1 MTQEDSHPNTVLRLY
16 RLFQELFLFDRADG
30 GLVRRVGAELEWFSL
45 PGGWTLF
52 EEGAEANALYIV
64 TSGSLGVFV
73 SDGADGSRLIARL
86 GVGETVGEM
95 AMISGSPRSASI
107 RALRDTSLLR
117 LGKPGFDRLM
127 AEHPAAMMPIAR
139 QLVER
144 LQRLTVVKDHPPAPG
159 TIALL
164 PLTPSVPI
172 AELARSLSETL
183 SADGQRVHLLDASAA
198 VHTEDWFHAIESA
211 HDLILYRADC
221 DATAWSRLCLRQ
233 ADRVVLLADADEAP
247 PPELAAAE
255 LLDRAGLPA
264 AELVLLQESETGMPR
279 AGQAW
284 LDRYGPTCRC
294 QLRRGHGG
302 DLARLA
308 RLLSNKAVGLVLSG
322 GGARGFGHIGVVK
335 ALREYGVTFD
345 FVGGASMG
353 AIIAAGLAFQW
364 DDDELRARMHA
375 AFVASD
381 PLNDYTLPLVAL
393 IKGGKA
399 TRRLRTH
406 FGETLIEDLWLP
418 YFCLSSDLTAGSA
431 RVHRTGPLWRA
442 LRASIAIPGVLPP
455 VVDAGTVLVDGAVM
469 NALPADVMNE
479 MMHGT
484 IIGVDVAADWSVSAE
499 IDSFETGMLRNL
511 MNLRRGHAPGI
522 VSLLMRAA
530 TVSSSAQTRDSRAHV
545 DLLIEPP
552 LDDIGIRDWGTFD
565 AAIETGYRHTME
577 VLERER
583 PALPTA

>member
-1 MTQEDSHPNTVLRLY
+1 MIRDDSHPNTVLRLY
-16 RLFQELFLFDRADG
+16 RLFRELFLFDRADG
-30 GLVRRVGAELEWFSL
+30 GLVRRVGTELEWFSL

-52 EEGAEANALYIV
+52 EEGAAANALYIV

-73 SDGADGSRLIARL
+73 NDGAGGARLVARL

-95 AMISGSPRSASI
+95 AMISGAPRSASV

-144 LQRLTVVKDHPPAPG
+144 LQRVTVVKDHPPAPG

-164 PLTPSVPI
+164 PLTPSVPG
-172 AELARSLSETL
+172 AEIARSLARAL
-183 SADGQRVHLLDASAA
+183 SAGGQRVHLLDAGAA
-198 VHTEDWFHAIESA
+198 AHTEDWFHAIESA

-221 DATAWSRLCLRQ
+221 GPTAWSRLCLRQ
-233 ADRVVLLADADEAP
+233 ADRIVLLADAEEAP
-247 PPELAAAE
+247 PSVPAAGG
-255 LLDRAGLPA
+255 LLDRPGLPA
-264 AELVLLQESETGMPR
+264 AELVLLQPPAAGMPK
-279 AGQAW
+279 AGRAW

-294 QLRRGHGG
+294 QLRRGHAG

-308 RLLSNKAVGLVLSG
+308 RLLRNKAVGLVLSG

-335 ALREYGVTFD
+335 ALREYGVRFD

-364 DDDELRARMHA
+364 DDAELRERMHA

-406 FGETLIEDLWLP
+406 FGDALIEDLWLP
-418 YFCLSSDLTAGSA
+418 YFCLSSDLTAGRA

-455 VVDAGTVLVDGAVM
+455 VVDAGAVLVDGAVM
-469 NALPADVMNE
+469 NAMPADVMNE
-479 MMHGT
+479 LMHGT
-484 IIGVDVAADWSVSAE
+484 IIGVDVAADWSVSADV
-499 IDSFETGMLRNL
+499 DSFETGLLRSL
-511 MNLRRGHAPGI
+511 MNLRHGRAPGI

-530 TVSSSAQTRDSRAHV
+530 TVSSSAQTRVSRAHV

-552 LDDIGIRDWGTFD
+552 LDGIGIRDWRTFD
-565 AAIETGYRHTME
+565 EAIETGYRYTMDR
-577 VLERER
+577 LERER
-583 PALPTA
+583 PVLPAA